1 MRLPADGLRR
11 TIHAPFGTIARFQE
25 MRISVHSRC
34 SRRGSEPCSIY
45 LGQAQLRVTA
55 ILERRDL
62 ADADYF
68 EVRVLD
74 GRKFVLSHERGT
86 DSWKIGAVY
95 PRTMRQCILPPVPVV
110 RIARPRSR
118 FFARCGKAF
127 TAFAHAWRV
136 PSS

>member
-1 MRLPADGLRR
+1 M
-11 TIHAPFGTIARFQE
+11 
-25 MRISVHSRC
+25 HSRC
-34 SRRGSEPCSIY
+34 SRKGSEPCSIC
-45 LGQAQLRVTA
+45 LGQARLRVAA

-86 DSWKIGAVY
+86 GAWKLGAVY
-95 PRTMRQCILPPVPVV
+95 PRTTRQRIFPPLPVL
-110 RIARPRSR
+110 RIARPRTR

-127 TAFAHAWRV
+127 AAFAHAWRV
-136 PSS
+136 PAS

>member
-1 MRLPADGLRR
+1 
-11 TIHAPFGTIARFQE
+11 

-34 SRRGSEPCSIY
+34 SRRGSEPCSIC
-45 LGQAQLRVTA
+45 LGQARLRITA

-62 ADADYF
+62 ADSDYF

-74 GRKFVLSHERGT
+74 GREFVLSHERET
-86 DSWKIGAVY
+86 DSWKLTAVH
-95 PRTMRQCILPPVPVV
+95 
-110 RIARPRSR
+110 ARPRSR

-127 TAFAHAWRV
+127 AAFAHAWRV